1 MSIRTRSF
9 LADLGRRLKSIRD
22 EHRYTRREMAEKL
35 GLSRS
40 NYYKNECGVSLP
52 KLDTFYRLHN
62 DFDISIDWF
71 LFGGLPKHNKD
82 KQPLPAPEKKPG
94 GLENELADAR
104 ELLDAMAQDPVLRH
118 EVLLN
123 FYKYKNNKIT
133 PAAIPHDEPPS
144 P

>member
-1 MSIRTRSF
+1 MPIRTRSF
-9 LADLGRRLKSIRD
+9 LADLSRRLKSIRD
-22 EHRYTRREMAEKL
+22 EYRYTRQEMAEKL

-40 NYYKNECGVSLP
+40 NYYKNESGVSLP
-52 KLDTFYRLHN
+52 KVDTFYRLHT

-71 LFGGLPKHNKD
+71 LFGSLPKHNKD
-82 KQPLPAPEKKPG
+82 KQSLPVEEKKPG

-123 FYKYKNNKIT
+123 FYKYKNNKTIP
-133 PAAIPHDEPPS
+133 PASPHDEPPS